1 MNELNGYRAPT
12 EEEIAEQKDANAR
25 HAEHVVHELP
35 SGSCRSVDELDTPRP
50 TVTLE
55 QVLQE
60 RTAQLTG
67 GDRSSTQIVAELCAL
82 RDAWTSFE
90 RVVPS
95 YEYKTRIWLVEHL
108 ISLGLVGVE
117 PRGSIGSPQG
127 RVPRSI
133 SRRSYVNRRSGYS
146 NYPCWDGHPA
156 SKACAQ
162 F

>member
-1 MNELNGYRAPT
+1 M
-12 EEEIAEQKDANAR
+12 
-25 HAEHVVHELP
+25 VHELP
-35 SGSCRSVDELDTPRP
+35 SGSGRSVDELDTLLGTTPPRP
-50 TVTLE
+50 PVTLE

-60 RTAQLTG
+60 RTAQSKG

-117 PRGSIGSPQG
+117 PRGNKKFKAHGCSGEIRQQPRCRSALRRIVARVG
-127 RVPRSI
+127 RVDH
-133 SRRSYVNRRSGYS
+133 GQ
-146 NYPCWDGHPA
+146 A
-156 SKACAQ
+156 
-162 F
+162 